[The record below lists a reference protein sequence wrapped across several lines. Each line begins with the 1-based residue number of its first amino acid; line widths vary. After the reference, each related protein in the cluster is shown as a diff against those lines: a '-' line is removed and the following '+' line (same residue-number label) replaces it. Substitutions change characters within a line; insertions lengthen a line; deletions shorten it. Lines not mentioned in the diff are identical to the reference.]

1 MRNSRRYITSRE
13 SDFGQPLSRKQAIRL
28 VETSYLAAA
37 SALIWIALYYL
48 QIGGALFRL
57 ALPLPLALLQVR
69 RGPSSG
75 VEGTCLLVFL
85 LIALMG
91 PIRGPLVL
99 FPYGFLSL
107 WLGWSW
113 FRGGSWWLSWG
124 VGSLI
129 GTTGFL
135 IRVFLLSLLVGENLW
150 IIITSAGAALIERAI
165 ELFGLQFVPE
175 ISHIQLVAFS
185 LVVVQEMIYV
195 LTLHALAFWIF
206 PRLKAP
212 ISDPPHFLNSLV
224 VLDPH

>member
-1 MRNSRRYITSRE
+1 MKNFRRYLAARK
-13 SDFGQPLSRKQAIRL
+13 DNLRKPLSRRQAIRL

-48 QIGGALFRL
+48 PIGGAFFRL

-75 VEGTCLLVFL
+75 LEGACLLVFL

-113 FRGGSWWLSWG
+113 FRGVSWWLSWG
-124 VGSLI
+124 VGALI

-135 IRVFLLSLLVGENLW
+135 IRVF
-150 IIITSAGAALIERAI
+150 
-165 ELFGLQFVPE
+165 
-175 ISHIQLVAFS
+175 
-185 LVVVQEMIYV
+185 
-195 LTLHALAFWIF
+195 
-206 PRLKAP
+206 
-212 ISDPPHFLNSLV
+212 
-224 VLDPH
+224 